1 MILTVHYSNQF
12 KKDLKKAAKQRK
24 NISQLKSL
32 VNQLQNNMQLETK
45 YKDHALKG
53 NYSKHRECHIE
64 PDWLLVYRIIKNE
77 LILVRTGSHSEL
89 FK

>member
-24 NISQLKSL
+24 NIGQLNKL
-32 VNQLQNNMQLETK
+32 VNQLQNNVQLETK
-45 YKDHALKG
+45 HKDHALKG

-64 PDWLLVYRIIKNE
+64 PDWLLIYCIIGNE
-77 LILVRTGSHSEL
+77 LVLVRTGSHSDL
-89 FK
+89 FR